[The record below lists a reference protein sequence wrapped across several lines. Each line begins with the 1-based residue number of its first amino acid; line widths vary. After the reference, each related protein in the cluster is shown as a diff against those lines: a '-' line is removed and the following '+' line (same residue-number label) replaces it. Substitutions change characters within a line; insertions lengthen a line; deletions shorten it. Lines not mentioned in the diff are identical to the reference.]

1 MFKYAV
7 MMVLALATLTGCV
20 SVNYMGD
27 NYTATAD
34 VKIFE
39 DRTLIP
45 EDFVEIGKCVAYGR
59 YDSYSK
65 EKICEKVREK
75 AEDVGADVVYIY
87 AYQVV
92 PESVITGR
100 VENVWNDYTAD
111 TIWQRMDNDFT
122 SYGQIGKDT
131 TSKRSTSSYMRVV
144 RAEFLKDPATK
155 GEPIKSADKTAS
167 VKKVGP
173 DPSSSDGSRQLPDD
187 PKALAKFTPTN
198 ADELEK
204 RNKDAIKAES
214 QKDLIPSPI
223 INPKL
228 KED

>member
-1 MFKYAV
+1 MFKYA
-7 MMVLALATLTGCV
+7 MIMVLAVITLTGCV

-27 NYTATAD
+27 NYESTTD
-34 VKIFE
+34 VKLFE
-39 DRTLIP
+39 DRALIP

-59 YDSYSK
+59 YDTYSK
-65 EKICEKVREK
+65 EEICEKIRTK
-75 AEDVGADVVYIY
+75 AEKVGADVVYIY

-92 PESVITGR
+92 PESIITGR
-100 VENVWNDYTAD
+100 VENVWNDYTSDAV
-111 TIWQRMDNDFT
+111 WQRMDNDFA

-131 TSKRSTSSYMRVV
+131 TSKRATSSYMRVV
-144 RAEFLKDPATK
+144 RAEFLKDPATS
-155 GEPIKSADKTAS
+155 GEPIKFADKTAN

-173 DPSSSDGSRQLPDD
+173 DPSSLDGSPKLPDNSKD
-187 PKALAKFTPTN
+187 LAKFNPSH

-214 QKDLIPSPI
+214 QKELIPSPI

-228 KED
+228 REN